1 MFRKSYVVGLLLGFA
16 LLALPLAL
24 PGLAPRAVHAHPA
37 GTPVGDTPV
46 APFRLYLPLTLA
58 GMNGPSLPADL
69 TITWVYAN
77 MRGFT
82 GGCIPRYETLMIKVC
97 VRNLGAG
104 DAGPFDIS
112 VEDAF
117 GARSTGLKVG
127 GSECLETI
135 PAAYGFDPITVEVD
149 SENEIAES
157 DEGNNTWTG
166 VVPLPTAPVL
176 CTATPTPPPTLTPA
190 P

>member
-1 MFRKSYVVGLLLGFA
+1 MGHKSSVFELLLPLT
-16 LLALPLAL
+16 LLALTLAL
-24 PGLAPRAVHAHPA
+24 PGSAPRLVHAQRA

-58 GMNGPSLPADL
+58 GMNGPSMPADL
-69 TITWVYAN
+69 AITWVYAN

-82 GGCIPRYETLMIKVC
+82 GGCIPRYEPLMIKVC
-97 VRNLGAG
+97 VRNLGTG

-117 GARSTGLKVG
+117 GARSTGLQAG
-127 GSECLETI
+127 GNECLETI
-135 PAAYGFDPITVEVD
+135 PAVYGFDPITVEVD
-149 SENEIAES
+149 AGNEVAES

-166 VVPLPTAPVL
+166 IVPLPTAPVL